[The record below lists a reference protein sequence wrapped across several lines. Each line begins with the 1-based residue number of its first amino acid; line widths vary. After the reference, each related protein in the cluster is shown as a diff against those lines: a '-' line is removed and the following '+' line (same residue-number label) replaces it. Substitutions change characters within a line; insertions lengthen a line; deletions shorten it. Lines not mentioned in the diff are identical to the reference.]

1 MDQTRIAGIRSGMY
15 FRGLMTDEAV
25 ENEVHLSTQDG
36 YDRWAAIYDEEDNPL
51 VMLESRFMPPLVGA
65 VDGLSV
71 LDVGC
76 GTGRHSIQL
85 KEAGAKVTAID
96 FSERMLDRARAKAG
110 AADICFRQHDL
121 GTRFPFATG
130 GFDLVVC
137 ALVLDHIADLN
148 LLFAE
153 MKRVVKTGGR
163 VVVSVMHPA
172 ILLRKSRA
180 RFTDPLSGKVTYP
193 ESVPNQLS
201 DYVNAA
207 LASGARLEHLS
218 EQRVDGALAAES
230 DRAKRYLGWPM
241 LVLMVLA

>member
-130 GFDLVVC
+130 GRSGCVCLGARSHRRSESVVC
-137 ALVLDHIADLN
+137 RDEAGGENRWAGGGIRDAPGDFVAQITGAVHRSVVREGDLPGEC
-148 LLFAE
+148 A
-153 MKRVVKTGGR
+153 K
-163 VVVSVMHPA
+163 PA
-172 ILLRKSRA
+172 
-180 RFTDPLSGKVTYP
+180 V
-193 ESVPNQLS
+193 
-201 DYVNAA
+201 
-207 LASGARLEHLS
+207 
-218 EQRVDGALAAES
+218 
-230 DRAKRYLGWPM
+230 
-241 LVLMVLA
+241 